1 MIKDVK
7 EKLINRLKRTYREC
21 VCFDI
26 ADVRKIVAELP
37 ESEFTPNLVDRDIN
51 ADEDKLFDRNV
62 TDVIDY
68 LSSYKDY
75 ELIQRWSGYESNYF
89 VFSKKEKETEEE
101 IFERVYD
108 IVNSKYSEV
117 LTKKSEIASLNMK
130 KKSLQDKIAEID
142 IQIENSLRTFYSC

>member
-26 ADVRKIVAELP
+26 EDVTRIINEMP
-37 ESEFTPNLVDRDIN
+37 ESAFTPKLVDRDII
-51 ADEDKLFDRNV
+51 ADKDKLFDKNV
-62 TDVIDY
+62 SDVIDY

-75 ELIQRWSGYESNYF
+75 KLCQRWNCYESNYF
-89 VFSKKEKETEEE
+89 VFSKKEEETEEE
-101 IFERVYD
+101 IFERLYD
-108 IVNSKYSEV
+108 IVKSKYSKV

-130 KKSLQDKIAEID
+130 KKALQDKIKELD
-142 IQIENSLRTFYSC
+142 KQIKSL

>member
-7 EKLINRLKRTYREC
+7 EKLINRLKRTYYEC

-26 ADVRKIVAELP
+26 ADVRKIVDELP
-37 ESEFTPNLVDRDIN
+37 ESKFTPKLVDRDIN
-51 ADEDKLFDRNV
+51 ADKDKLFDKNV
-62 TDVIDY
+62 SDVIDY

-75 ELIQRWSGYESNYF
+75 TLRQRWNCYESNYF

-108 IVNSKYSEV
+108 IVNSKYSR
-117 LTKKSEIASLNMK
+117 LLDKKSEIEMLNLK
-130 KKSLQDKIAEID
+130 KKELQDKIAELD
-142 IQIENSLRTFYSC
+142 KQIESL